1 MATFNGKYMLP
12 KINFTE
18 TPAYRYLADHFINLS
33 EKSLRELF
41 AEDTYRFEKFS
52 LFLDDILFD
61 YSKNRIN
68 EQTVALLIQLARE
81 CKLDEAIQAMF
92 AGEKINVT
100 EGRQVLHTALRNR
113 SDAPIWVDGEDIT
126 IKIRAVQQ
134 QMKTFCAKIL
144 SGEWKGFTG
153 KAITDVVNI
162 GIGGSDLGPV
172 MVTEALKPYKTH
184 LNLHFVSNV
193 DGTHIAEVLKKVDPE
208 TTLFLVASKTFTTQE
223 TMANAQSAKQWFLA
237 NGGQEQDVAKH
248 FAALSTNE
256 KGVAAFG
263 IDTANMFEFWD
274 WVGGRYSLW
283 SAIGLSIALSIGYDH
298 FEELLAGAYE
308 ADKHFQETPFEENV
322 PVIMGLLGIWYNNF
336 FEAESHAILPYD
348 QYLHRFAAYF
358 QQGDMES
365 NGKYVDRNGQR
376 VDYQTGSIIW
386 GEPGTNGQ
394 HAFYQLIHQGTKLIP
409 CDFIAPAV
417 SHNPLGNHH
426 QLLLSNF
433 FAQTEALMNG
443 KEEDVVV
450 NELRAA
456 GKDEEEIEALKNYKI
471 FEGNRPTNSFLLK
484 KITPRSLGTLIAL
497 YEHKIFVQGIIWNIF
512 SFDQWGVE
520 LGKQLASQIL
530 PELEDESVVIAHDS
544 STNGLI
550 NQYKAWR

>member
-1 MATFNGKYMLP
+1 MLP
-12 KINFTE
+12 NINFSKTQ
-18 TPAYRYLADHFINLS
+18 AYKYLADHFVTIN
-33 EKSLRELF
+33 EKTIKDMFE
-41 AEDTYRFEKFS
+41 EDLGRFEKFS
-52 LFLDDILFD
+52 ILFEDLLFD

-68 EQTVALLIQLARE
+68 EHTVALLIQLARE
-81 CKLDEAIQAMF
+81 CKLDEAIEAMF
-92 AGEKINVT
+92 TGQKINVT
-100 EGRQVLHTALRNR
+100 EGREVLHTALRNR
-113 SDAPIWVDGEDIT
+113 SNEPVLVNGEDVMP
-126 IKIRAVQQ
+126 KINAVLSH
-134 QMKTFCAKIL
+134 MRSFVDRIL
-144 SGEWKGFTG
+144 SGDWKGFTG
-153 KAITDVVNI
+153 QAITDVVNI

-172 MVTEALKPYKTH
+172 MVTEALKAYKTH

-193 DGTHIAEVLKKVDPE
+193 DGTHIAETLKKLNPE

-223 TMANAQSAKQWFLA
+223 TMANAQSAKEWFLA
-237 NGGQEQDVAKH
+237 SGGLEQDVAKH

-283 SAIGLSIALSIGYDH
+283 SAIGLSIALSIGFDK
-298 FEELLAGAYE
+298 FEELLLGAHE
-308 ADKHFQETPFEENV
+308 ADLHFRTTRFEENI
-322 PVIMGLLGIWYNNF
+322 PVIMALLGVWYNNF
-336 FEAESHAILPYD
+336 FDAESHAILPYD

-365 NGKYVDRNGQR
+365 NGKYIDRNGER
-376 VDYQTGSIIW
+376 VSYETGPIIW

-417 SHNPLGNHH
+417 SHNPIGNHH

-450 NELRAA
+450 DELKAM
-456 GKDEEEIEALKNYKI
+456 GKSAEEIESLKNFKV

-484 KITPRSLGTLIAL
+484 KITPRSLGCLIAF
-497 YEHKIFVQGIIWNIF
+497 YEHKIFTQGIIWNVF

-520 LGKQLASQIL
+520 LGKQLANKIL
-530 PELEDESVVIAHDS
+530 PELKDNTEVFSHDS

-550 NQYKAWR
+550 NQYKTWRQVVT